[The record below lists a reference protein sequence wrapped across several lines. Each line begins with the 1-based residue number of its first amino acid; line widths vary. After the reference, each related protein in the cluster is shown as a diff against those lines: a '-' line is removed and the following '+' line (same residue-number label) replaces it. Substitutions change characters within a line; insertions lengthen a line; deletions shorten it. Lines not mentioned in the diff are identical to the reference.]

1 MLLVLCGD
9 TNIRMNH
16 LKTCMR
22 FNIILVI
29 ISVIFKYTLFSEVDR
44 VSLQIIC
51 LHVKII
57 QIVCEDFGNTGL
69 RKRLGKKFS
78 LQRQETSIYIYIIQN
93 TQKHNIVFSLNQNAH
108 IDG

>member
-1 MLLVLCGD
+1 
-9 TNIRMNH
+9 
-16 LKTCMR
+16 MR

-29 ISVIFKYTLFSEVDR
+29 ISAIFKYTLFSEVDR

-78 LQRQETSIYIYIIQN
+78 LQMQETSIYI
-93 TQKHNIVFSLNQNAH
+93 
-108 IDG
+108 